1 MKSFLSGFSPKS
13 SLTAMLFSIP
23 AIYNQ
28 KGSEQIVLYFLL
40 GLFVLVLMK
49 LKLGNKENKWITN
62 ASAVSLC
69 FWLANSFRLPFQ
81 FRFEVSAFL
90 WVAWI
95 FLVYF
100 VVLQPKADSKKM
112 RVIGANFVVFL
123 TLFSVLELP
132 FHIPG
137 KFSTDY
143 LQLRLTLR
151 TTDGGEFVLIDE
163 KDYYQEAEAFSRKNA
178 IMQPKDELDFILSE
192 RVKEEDGLV
201 KLGDFDGSYI
211 NIEDGHRITTGSTDR
226 REKRILVFGGST
238 IFCGE
243 VPDSMTVPSRLQT
256 LLDENDF
263 EYDVI
268 NFGIPGV
275 RIENQYNALKQ
286 ISDLST
292 KDIVIFYDGVNDLN
306 KIYKQGQAER
316 FNSATQQKIRNL
328 IVYIENRSLLLHK
341 FSISSYINGLGP
353 SQKFLD
359 NEAGPQVLKNWFE
372 FDRLARNYV
381 ESRGANFIHILQ
393 PSVVT
398 FQFNSS
404 SIQFGHRL
412 DGMKVV
418 QTYFESYATS
428 ANDIKNFAKVLNELG
443 STPFLDWAHLDEV
456 GNSRVSEEM
465 FLTLKPLLQSAS
477 D

>member
-49 LKLGNKENKWITN
+49 LKLGNKENKWIAN

-81 FRFEVSAFL
+81 IRFEVSAFL

-151 TTDGGEFVLIDE
+151 TTDGGEFVLINE

-263 EYDVI
+263 EY
-268 NFGIPGV
+268 
-275 RIENQYNALKQ
+275 
-286 ISDLST
+286 
-292 KDIVIFYDGVNDLN
+292 
-306 KIYKQGQAER
+306 
-316 FNSATQQKIRNL
+316 
-328 IVYIENRSLLLHK
+328 
-341 FSISSYINGLGP
+341 
-353 SQKFLD
+353 
-359 NEAGPQVLKNWFE
+359 
-372 FDRLARNYV
+372 
-381 ESRGANFIHILQ
+381 
-393 PSVVT
+393 
-398 FQFNSS
+398 
-404 SIQFGHRL
+404 
-412 DGMKVV
+412 
-418 QTYFESYATS
+418 
-428 ANDIKNFAKVLNELG
+428 
-443 STPFLDWAHLDEV
+443 
-456 GNSRVSEEM
+456 
-465 FLTLKPLLQSAS
+465 
-477 D
+477 